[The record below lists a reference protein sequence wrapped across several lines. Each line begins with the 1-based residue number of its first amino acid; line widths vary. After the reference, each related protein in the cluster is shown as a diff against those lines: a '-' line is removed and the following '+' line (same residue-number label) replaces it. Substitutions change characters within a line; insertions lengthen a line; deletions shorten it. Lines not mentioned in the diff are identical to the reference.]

1 MIVVFR
7 GILWLS
13 GETVSVGRM
22 IPVNYQSD
30 SGTAFVPLPDAHSG
44 RYAWS
49 RDRRI
54 LVEATEDGQVAIWN
68 APAGKVVKTLKLD
81 APVRRLDISPDGR
94 LLATA
99 DDKGVIRLERL
110 DGDQPAPDILT
121 TCGPKSGLIFSPD
134 GKLFAAAAAEGIEV
148 WETGSG
154 NKQDLFAVPIAPR
167 TDGVIPS
174 RPVVW
179 SQDGKR
185 LFARGDDNRV
195 RVIDVAASDTV
206 RTIENTPTD
215 GWFVTR
221 DRKPLPLYSW
231 HDGNGGVW
239 VADLDTGDVHS
250 LFAFE
255 DGTWYA
261 ISPDGHYRGSPGV
274 EDKLVYVVQKEDA
287 QEMLSPQ
294 EFATKYGWKNDPA
307 KVRLT
312 PGIAAEGVELAK
324 TEPEPEQPAE
334 PEKLEFKPQPPHL
347 QPGQPLTQLALVRK
361 PPPLPGVVT
370 WTLDTKLSR
379 FDDYVKRIQCR
390 W

>member
-1 MIVVFR
+1 MIAYARRETKVVAFTLKPDEPVPQQLDEKSSKTVFMCR
-7 GILWLS
+7 ESEPMARDISRPGHLVVS

-22 IPVNYQSD
+22 IPVNYESG

-49 RDRRI
+49 ADRRI

-81 APVRRLDISPDGR
+81 APVRRLDLSPDGR

-110 DGDQPAPDILT
+110 DGDQPAADILT
-121 TCGPKSGLIFSPD
+121 TGGPKSGLIFSPD
-134 GKLFAAAAAEGIEV
+134 GKLVAAAAAEGIEV

-154 NKQDLFAVPIAPR
+154 SKQHLFAVPVAPR

-179 SQDGKR
+179 SQDGTR

-206 RTIENTPTD
+206 RTIENTATG

-221 DRKPLPLYSW
+221 DRQALPLYSW

-239 VADLDTGDVHS
+239 VADLDIGDVYS

-255 DGTWYA
+255 DGSWFA
-261 ISPDGHYRGSPGV
+261 ISLDGHYRGRV
-274 EDKLVYVVQKEDA
+274 
-287 QEMLSPQ
+287 
-294 EFATKYGWKNDPA
+294 
-307 KVRLT
+307 
-312 PGIAAEGVELAK
+312 
-324 TEPEPEQPAE
+324 
-334 PEKLEFKPQPPHL
+334 
-347 QPGQPLTQLALVRK
+347 GQSGP
-361 PPPLPGVVT
+361 
-370 WTLDTKLSR
+370 
-379 FDDYVKRIQCR
+379 I
-390 W
+390 